1 MKEEFLI
8 PMGAAGRNPFENP
21 ARKDSRHPIMSG
33 FLPRNPGDHQELP
46 KKFAVTKGL
55 IPKKTNPVKFPFP
68 APSVPSV
75 YPTK

>member
-8 PMGAAGRNPFENP
+8 PMGAAGWNPFENP

-33 FLPRNPGDHQELP
+33 FLAGNPGDHQELP
-46 KKFAVTKGL
+46 KKFAVTKAL
-55 IPKKTNPVKFPFP
+55 IPKKKKKKSHFLLPLFH
-68 APSVPSV
+68 V